1 MIILENVRNVRNV
14 RQPGAVQVTSP
25 QEAGLGAS

>member
-1 MIILENVRNVRNV
+1 MIILENVRNVR
-14 RQPGAVQVTSP
+14 QPGAVRVTSP